1 MFVTEPS
8 MVRSFTLGGQAQANR
23 DLARRA
29 RRLAATLPDPAE
41 RARLQRYAE
50 ELDHQADRLEREAT
64 ERRRPV
70 IAPSLAEPSAAN

>member
-1 MFVTEPS
+1 MFVGELS
-8 MVRSFTLGGQAQANR
+8 MFRSFTLDGQVQANR

-29 RRLAATLPDPAE
+29 RRLAGTLPDPAE

-50 ELDHQADRLEREAT
+50 ELDAQADRLEREAT

-70 IAPSLAEPSAAN
+70 IAPAAN